1 MTPRADRSRL
11 GLPGRLAVVVALA
24 VGAVAAVL
32 PSGLSAA
39 DVPTAEQWTPIKQA
53 LANHDPDALNQLQA
67 LVAQYPTWPSGYREL
82 AKQQIRAQQYDQALA
97 SATKALSLDGSE
109 VEAASAEVQAL
120 TALGRYPDVWMAL
133 DSFTGKDVGG
143 WLHYYGAKA
152 AIQAKDLPR
161 ADRLLKEARERAVNT
176 APLEFFFLEARMDW
190 ARGDLEA
197 ARVALEQATQSHADS
212 YVAWYELGRVELAE
226 ADGETS
232 QSAELI
238 GNAVT
243 HFEQAQTGLP
253 KDANLLYGLGYARYE
268 QAKLLLASDEDQANA
283 DLRSAAVVLSQ
294 ALDAEPDFAL
304 AHLVLGNVQ
313 VQLGLYGDAIP
324 HLQRAQALGISDR
337 ASLFNLALALEKTGD
352 RAGAAAILAAN
363 PAHTPGEQIQVAMG
377 AYHDHNYLLAAKM
390 LEDVAPNLQ
399 GDTERQAAV
408 YRYIGHSYRLTAD
421 HASLHNLADPD
432 REAQLDAAAAAY
444 LTAAGLRDY
453 NAEESYLALQTGRGP
468 DTGFPASWHY
478 LGWRSYLSLTG
489 WMGLIGNYG
498 PWLSGGG
505 GVHGAFNRHPLQT
518 VGWGVALVLPFGLFL
533 SGFFKRE
540 REPETRVEPRSRAGS
555 HENRRTPSDRNPGR
569 TPLRQTPAPA
579 AQQSKNSDRVKVRPG
594 VTPRPTYP
602 TPRPAQP
609 TPHPV
614 QPTPRPAARVNHQK
628 VETEEM
634 TAPPPRVAKPHGET
648 ESLKPSPQNDS
659 AGAALERK
667 TPKR

>member
-1 MTPRADRSRL
+1 MTPCADRSRL
-11 GLPGRLAVVVALA
+11 GLLGCLAMVLAVA
-24 VGAVAAVL
+24 VMPA
-32 PSGLSAA
+32 GLMGA
-39 DVPTAEQWTPIKQA
+39 DVPTAEQWTPVKQA
-53 LANHDPDALNQLQA
+53 LASNAPDALTQLQA
-67 LVAQYPTWPSGYREL
+67 LVAQFPAWPSGYREL
-82 AKQQIRAQQYDQALA
+82 AKQQIRSQQYGLALA
-97 SATKALSLDGSE
+97 SATRALALDGSE
-109 VEAASAEVQAL
+109 VEAACAQVQAL
-120 TALGRYPDVWMAL
+120 TALGRYPEVWMAL
-133 DSFTGKDVGG
+133 DSFAGKDVGG

-190 ARGDLEA
+190 ERGDLEA
-197 ARVALEQATQSHADS
+197 ARVALEQATESDGSSA
-212 YVAWYELGRVELAE
+212 VAWYELGRVELAE
-226 ADGETS
+226 ADGATS
-232 QSAELI
+232 QSTQLI
-238 GNAVT
+238 GQAVE
-243 HFEQAQTGLP
+243 HFEKAQVGLP
-253 KDANLLYGLGYARYE
+253 KDPNLLYGLGYARYE
-268 QAKLLLASDEDQANA
+268 QAKLLLASDEDQADA
-283 DLRSAAVVLSQ
+283 DLRSADVVLSQ
-294 ALDAEPDFAL
+294 SLDGQPDFAL

-313 VQLGLYGDAIP
+313 VQLGQYAEAIP

-337 ASLFNLALALEKTGD
+337 ASLFNLALAMEKTGD

-390 LEDVAPNLQ
+390 LEDVAPSLQ

-408 YRYIGHSYRLTAD
+408 YRYIGHSYRLTAE
-421 HASLHNLADPD
+421 HAQLHGLSDPD
-432 REAQLDAAAAAY
+432 REAQLDAAAGAY

-453 NAEESYLALQTGRGP
+453 NAEESYLALQTGRGA
-468 DTGFPASWHY
+468 DTGFPASWRY
-478 LGWRSYLSLTG
+478 LGWRSYLSLSG
-489 WMGLIGNYG
+489 WTGLIGNYG

-505 GVHGAFNRHPLQT
+505 GVHGAFNRHPVQT
-518 VGWGVALVLPFGLFL
+518 VGWGLALVLPFALFIG
-533 SGFFKRE
+533 GFFKRE
-540 REPETRVEPRSRAGS
+540 REPETRVEPRSRGGS

-569 TPLRQTPAPA
+569 TPLRQTPVPG

-614 QPTPRPAARVNHQK
+614 QPTPRPPGRVNHQK

-634 TAPPPRVAKPHGET
+634 TAPPPRVAKPHSDT

-667 TPKR
+667 PPKR